1 MKQNPEIKWDGKTWF
16 VSLPVDGRVLDAEW
30 IPNFTYV
37 VRVREV
43 GTEQWS
49 VGFET
54 PLTHCTVVDLKPD
67 TEYEMQL
74 RAKNDSG
81 ESEPTYSKARTN
93 PEGIF
98 GNVIPFS
105 KR

>member
-1 MKQNPEIKWDGKTWF
+1 MQQSPEIKWDGKTWF
-16 VSLPVDGRVLDAEW
+16 VSLPVEGKALDAKW
-30 IPNFTYV
+30 VPNITYV

-49 VGFET
+49 IGFET
-54 PLTHCTVVDLKPD
+54 PLTHCTIVDLKPD

-74 RAKNDSG
+74 QAKNAAG
-81 ESEPTYSKARTN
+81 KSEPTYSKVRTN
-93 PEGIF
+93 SEGTSD
-98 GNVIPFS
+98 NVIPFP

>member
-1 MKQNPEIKWDGKTWF
+1 MQQNPKIKWDGKTWS
-16 VSLPVDGRVLDAEW
+16 VSLPVEGRVLDAQW
-30 IPNFTYV
+30 DPNHTYV

-74 RAKNDSG
+74 RAKNSAG
-81 ESEPTYSKARTN
+81 EGEPIYSKVRTN
-93 PEGIF
+93 SEGIS
-98 GNVIPFS
+98 GNVIPFP